1 MATGLK
7 ISTESLGSDI
17 EKIATSIRNIRAYMT
32 VIRNAAVALNS
43 MWEGPSKQAF
53 IQQIN
58 SDCENMES
66 LLKTIAEYKN
76 ALENANTQYRETS
89 GNIESYINSIR
100 L

>member
-17 EKIATSIRNIRAYMT
+17 EKISTSIRNIRAYMT
-32 VIRNAAVALNS
+32 VIRNAAVSLNS

-76 ALENANTQYRETS
+76 ALENANTQYREVS